1 MVAGGSLALPGAL
14 LCQKTKG
21 ICSSHGWFKTFSA
34 SSAGPEHEGLI
45 QAYPSSFA
53 LSTPPDVPKRVILLS
68 FFHFSFLRQTVSVG
82 TTSPSAG
89 QPAILP
95 CSNQR

>member
-53 LSTPPDVPKRVILLS
+53 LSTPPDVPKKGYFTFFFPFFIPASNS
-68 FFHFSFLRQTVSVG
+68 FSGHNE
-82 TTSPSAG
+82 P
-89 QPAILP
+89 
-95 CSNQR
+95 